1 MKRNGSLRDVGFY
14 LLIAVV
20 LLMTIFAL
28 RGGMGNQEKVTYAQ
42 VRQLLEQQMVSRVS
56 LEDNTVTLYL
66 KEPQGGQSVLTYQI
80 GNPDWFYQDFNDLI
94 VEQKRQGIITDYDYP
109 QGWVPPY
116 WMSFIPWIVIL
127 VVFGLLWYFMFLR
140 QAGAGGGGGGGG
152 GVDRTARFGRART
165 RTGADEQKK
174 VTFEDVAGAEEEKGE
189 LQEIVEFLRDP
200 KRFLELGARIPKGVL
215 LVGPPG
221 TGKTLLAK
229 AVAGEAGVHFLS
241 ISGSDFVELYVGVG
255 ASRVRDLFDQA
266 KKNAPAI
273 VFIDEIDAVGRQR
286 GAGLGGGHDERE
298 QTLNQL
304 LVEMDGFG
312 NNEGVVVMA
321 ATNRQDIL
329 DPALLRPGRFDRQ
342 VYVGH
347 PDIKG
352 REAILKV
359 HARNKPLG
367 DDVSLAELAKGTGG
381 FTGADLENLMNEA
394 ALLAARRHHRFISM
408 AELNE
413 AVIKVIAGPEKKS
426 RVVIERERK
435 LTAYHEAGHAIVIH
449 DLPTQDPVHEITIIP
464 RGMAGGMTISL
475 PQEDVAFQTRQQLTE
490 RIAVC
495 LGGRAAEQLAL
506 GDIST
511 GAGNDLQKASAIA
524 RNMVTRYGMS
534 EKVGNVVFDS
544 GHDEVFI
551 GRSMAQTKNYSEEV
565 AALIDEEIKALVDG
579 AYARCGEIA
588 RPIAGGSWTS
598 WRSICSGTRT
608 WTPRPSS
615 RSLPTRR
622 RSSPRRPIRLW
633 RPRRS
638 RTPARRRSMARIE
651 CVLGDITRIEA
662 DAIVNAAN
670 RTLLGGGG
678 VDGAIHRAA
687 GPELLAECR
696 TLHGC
701 ETGQAKITKGYKL
714 PAKYVIHTPGP
725 IWKGGGRGEAELLAS
740 CYRSSL
746 ALAVEH
752 GCRTVAFP
760 AISAGVYGYPLAE
773 AAAIAVNTVR
783 DFAARDNTLETVTFV
798 CFLPEVK
805 AAFDQALREP

>member
-1 MKRNGSLRDVGFY
+1 MNSNQNNNRGKGGGNKRNMTAIVSILLWALVLTLLVNLATSRLQQANSVEVSYGQFRQLIMQDAVESVVMASGKYTFTLKEGYSLSVGEDGEVTVRTPEEGGQDSQAAQAPQESGTTGGVLDLP
-14 LLIAVV
+14 LLDGTAPQQQPVQSQNQAQSAGGRESLVYFCAPLTDDIPELVALMEAHGITNFGPEYVEPINPILSV
-20 LLMTIFAL
+20 LLSWVLPMVLIMVVFSL
-28 RGGMGNQEKVTYAQ
+28 LMRGMAGKMG
-42 VRQLLEQQMVSRVS
+42 
-56 LEDNTVTLYL
+56 
-66 KEPQGGQSVLTYQI
+66 GGI
-80 GNPDWFYQDFNDLI
+80 GNLGKSNAKVY
-94 VEQKRQGIITDYDYP
+94 VERK
-109 QGWVPPY
+109 
-116 WMSFIPWIVIL
+116 
-127 VVFGLLWYFMFLR
+127 
-140 QAGAGGGGGGGG
+140 
-152 GVDRTARFGRART
+152 
-165 RTGADEQKK
+165 TG
-174 VTFEDVAGAEEEKGE
+174 VTFKDVAGQDEAKES
-189 LQEIVEFLRDP
+189 LVEIIDFLHNP
-200 KRFLELGARIPKGVL
+200 QKYTEIGAKLPKGAL

-565 AALIDEEIKALVDG
+565 AALIDEEVKALVDG
-579 AYARCGEIA
+579 AYARCGEIL
-588 RPIAGGSWTS
+588 TH
-598 WRSICSGTRT
+598 
-608 WTPRPSS
+608 
-615 RSLPTRR
+615 RR
-622 RSSPRRPIRLW
+622 RELDIVAEYLLRYENMDAK
-633 RPRRS
+633 
-638 RTPARRRSMARIE
+638 TFEQVFTDPAA
-651 CVLGDITRIEA
+651 LQPP
-662 DAIVNAAN
+662 AAY
-670 RTLLGGGG
+670 
-678 VDGAIHRAA
+678 
-687 GPELLAECR
+687 
-696 TLHGC
+696 
-701 ETGQAKITKGYKL
+701 QA
-714 PAKYVIHTPGP
+714 V
-725 IWKGGGRGEAELLAS
+725 EAEAEQDA
-740 CYRSSL
+740 REEE
-746 ALAVEH
+746 EH
-752 GCRTVAFP
+752 GA
-760 AISAGVYGYPLAE
+760 
-773 AAAIAVNTVR
+773 
-783 DFAARDNTLETVTFV
+783 D
-798 CFLPEVK
+798 
-805 AAFDQALREP
+805 

>member
-1 MKRNGSLRDVGFY
+1 MGFY
-14 LLIAVV
+14 LLIAVI
-20 LLMTIFAL
+20 LLLTIFAL
-28 RGGMGNQEKVTYAQ
+28 RGGSDARDPATYGQ
-42 VRQLLEQQMVSRVS
+42 VRRLLEQQQVSNVV
-56 LEDNTVTLYL
+56 LEDNRVTLTL
-66 KEPQGGQSVLTYQI
+66 KEPQDGQYTVTYDV
-80 GNPDWFYQDFNDLI
+80 GDPDWFIQDFNDLI
-94 VEQKRQGIITDYDYP
+94 VEQYRSGIILDYDYR
-109 QGWVPPY
+109 QGWVPPF
-116 WMSFIPWIVIL
+116 WVSFLPWIAII
-127 VVFGLLWYFMFLR
+127 VVFFLLWYFMFLR

-152 GVDRTARFGRART
+152 GVDRSARFGRART
-165 RTGADEQKK
+165 RTISDEQKK
-174 VTFEDVAGAEEEKGE
+174 VTFADVAGAEEEKEE
-189 LQEIVEFLRDP
+189 LQEIVEFLKDP
-200 KRFLELGARIPKGVL
+200 KRYLELGARIPKGVL

-266 KKNAPAI
+266 KRNSPAI

-312 NNEGVVVMA
+312 SNEGVVVMA

-342 VYVGH
+342 IYVGY

-394 ALLAARRHHRFISM
+394 ALLSARKRHRFIGM

-426 RVVIERERK
+426 RVVIQRERK

-475 PQEDVAFQTRQQLTE
+475 PQEDVTFQSRQQLTE
-490 RIAVC
+490 HIAVC

-511 GAGNDLQKASAIA
+511 GAGNDLQRASSIA

-534 EKVGNVVFDS
+534 DKLGNVVFDS

-565 AALIDEEIKALVDG
+565 AALIDEEVKALIDG
-579 AYARCGEIA
+579 AYARCGEI
-588 RPIAGGSWTS
+588 
-598 WRSICSGTRT
+598 
-608 WTPRPSS
+608 
-615 RSLPTRR
+615 LTRR
-622 RSSPRRPIRLW
+622 RRELDIVAEYLLQYENMDAKTFAQVFTDPEHLQP
-633 RPRRS
+633 
-638 RTPARRRSMARIE
+638 PAAYKA
-651 CVLGDITRIEA
+651 VEA
-662 DAIVNAAN
+662 DAREESREI
-670 RTLLGGGG
+670 
-678 VDGAIHRAA
+678 
-687 GPELLAECR
+687 AE
-696 TLHGC
+696 
-701 ETGQAKITKGYKL
+701 K
-714 PAKYVIHTPGP
+714 
-725 IWKGGGRGEAELLAS
+725 EAENG
-740 CYRSSL
+740 
-746 ALAVEH
+746 E
-752 GCRTVAFP
+752 
-760 AISAGVYGYPLAE
+760 
-773 AAAIAVNTVR
+773 
-783 DFAARDNTLETVTFV
+783 D
-798 CFLPEVK
+798 
-805 AAFDQALREP
+805 

>member
-1 MKRNGSLRDVGFY
+1 MNSNQNNNRGKGGGNKRNMTAIVSILLWALVLTLLVNLATSRLQQANSVEVSYGQFRQLIMQDAVESVVMASGKYTFTLKEGYSLSVGEDGEVTVRTPEEGGQDSQAAQTPQESGTTGGVLDLP
-14 LLIAVV
+14 LLDGTAPQQQPVQSQNQAQSAGGRESLVYFCAPLTDDIPELVSLMEAHGITNFGPEYVEPINPILSV
-20 LLMTIFAL
+20 LLSWVLPMVLIMVVFSL
-28 RGGMGNQEKVTYAQ
+28 LMRGMAGKMG
-42 VRQLLEQQMVSRVS
+42 
-56 LEDNTVTLYL
+56 
-66 KEPQGGQSVLTYQI
+66 GGI
-80 GNPDWFYQDFNDLI
+80 GNLGKSNAKVY
-94 VEQKRQGIITDYDYP
+94 VERK
-109 QGWVPPY
+109 
-116 WMSFIPWIVIL
+116 
-127 VVFGLLWYFMFLR
+127 
-140 QAGAGGGGGGGG
+140 
-152 GVDRTARFGRART
+152 
-165 RTGADEQKK
+165 TG
-174 VTFEDVAGAEEEKGE
+174 VTFKDVAGQDEAKES
-189 LQEIVEFLRDP
+189 LVEIIDFLHNP
-200 KRFLELGARIPKGVL
+200 QKYTEIGAKLPKGAL

-475 PQEDVAFQTRQQLTE
+475 PQEDVTFQTRQQLTE

-579 AYARCGEIA
+579 AYARCGEIL
-588 RPIAGGSWTS
+588 TH
-598 WRSICSGTRT
+598 
-608 WTPRPSS
+608 
-615 RSLPTRR
+615 RR
-622 RSSPRRPIRLW
+622 RELDIVAEYLLRYENMDAK
-633 RPRRS
+633 
-638 RTPARRRSMARIE
+638 TFEQVFTDPAA
-651 CVLGDITRIEA
+651 LQPP
-662 DAIVNAAN
+662 AAY
-670 RTLLGGGG
+670 
-678 VDGAIHRAA
+678 
-687 GPELLAECR
+687 
-696 TLHGC
+696 
-701 ETGQAKITKGYKL
+701 QA
-714 PAKYVIHTPGP
+714 V
-725 IWKGGGRGEAELLAS
+725 EAEAEQEA
-740 CYRSSL
+740 REEE
-746 ALAVEH
+746 EH
-752 GCRTVAFP
+752 G
-760 AISAGVYGYPLAE
+760 AE
-773 AAAIAVNTVR
+773 
-783 DFAARDNTLETVTFV
+783 
-798 CFLPEVK
+798 
-805 AAFDQALREP
+805 

>member
-1 MKRNGSLRDVGFY
+1 MKKISLRDVAFY
-14 LLIAVV
+14 ALILLILVGT
-20 LLMTIFAL
+20 LWTLQNMSSPSSP
-28 RGGMGNQEKVTYAQ
+28 TYSD
-42 VRQLLEQQMVSRVS
+42 VRRQLEQQNVQS
-56 LEDNTVTLYL
+56 LTVDENNNLTMEL
-66 KEPQGGQSVLTYQI
+66 KDGSVLTYQLYSLEV
-80 GNPDWFYQDFNDLI
+80 FREDFNDLI
-94 VEQKRQGIITDYDYP
+94 VKQYQNGILESYDYP
-109 QGWVPPY
+109 PDPTPSP
-116 WMSFIPWIVIL
+116 WMSL
-127 VVFGLLWYFMFLR
+127 VPYVAIFAVFGVMWYFMFIR
-140 QAGAGGGGGGGG
+140 QNGAGGGG
-152 GVDRTARFGRART
+152 DKTARFGRART
-165 RTGADEQKK
+165 RTLADQGEKK
-174 VTFEDVAGAEEEKGE
+174 VTFNDVAGADEEKEE
-189 LQEIVEFLRDP
+189 LQEIVSFLQDP
-200 KRFLELGARIPKGVL
+200 KRYVALGARIPKGVL

-475 PQEDVAFQTRQQLTE
+475 PQEDVTFQTRQQLTE

-565 AALIDEEIKALVDG
+565 AALIDEEVKALVDG
-579 AYARCGEIA
+579 AYARCGEIL
-588 RPIAGGSWTS
+588 TH
-598 WRSICSGTRT
+598 
-608 WTPRPSS
+608 
-615 RSLPTRR
+615 RR
-622 RSSPRRPIRLW
+622 RELDIVAEYLLQYENMDAK
-633 RPRRS
+633 
-638 RTPARRRSMARIE
+638 TFEQVFTDPAALQPPAAYQAVEAEAEQDARE
-651 CVLGDITRIEA
+651 EEEH
-662 DAIVNAAN
+662 
-670 RTLLGGGG
+670 G
-678 VDGAIHRAA
+678 VD
-687 GPELLAECR
+687 
-696 TLHGC
+696 
-701 ETGQAKITKGYKL
+701 
-714 PAKYVIHTPGP
+714 
-725 IWKGGGRGEAELLAS
+725 
-740 CYRSSL
+740 
-746 ALAVEH
+746 
-752 GCRTVAFP
+752 
-760 AISAGVYGYPLAE
+760 
-773 AAAIAVNTVR
+773 
-783 DFAARDNTLETVTFV
+783 
-798 CFLPEVK
+798 
-805 AAFDQALREP
+805 

>member
-1 MKRNGSLRDVGFY
+1 MKPNANPFRG
-14 LLIAVV
+14 VV
-20 LLMTIFAL
+20 LLICVLALIFCATSIFRTTTHQTTYSYADIRDL
-28 RGGMGNQEKVTYAQ
+28 FQQEKVETVQ
-42 VRQLLEQQMVSRVS
+42 VD
-56 LEDNTVTLYL
+56 EDTLTLTL
-66 KEPQGGQSVLTYQI
+66 KEPVNGNNVVTYSIYSFQL
-80 GNPDWFYQDFNDLI
+80 FYDDFNDI
-94 VEQKRQGIITDYDYP
+94 VVQQYEDGIISDYDYP
-109 QGWVPPY
+109 DSPSPA
-116 WMSFIPWIVIL
+116 WMSTILTWVIIL
-127 VVFGLLWYFMFLR
+127 VVMSLLMYFLFFR
-140 QAGAGGGGGGGG
+140 RAQGGGGGGPS
-152 GVDRTARFGRART
+152 AAQFGKARART
-165 RTGADEQKK
+165 LAETGRT
-174 VTFEDVAGAEEEKGE
+174 VTFNDVAGADEEKEE
-189 LQEIVEFLRDP
+189 LAEVVDFLRQP
-200 KRFLELGARIPKGVL
+200 AQYTQLGARIPKGVL

-221 TGKTLLAK
+221 TGKTLLAR
-229 AVAGEAGVHFLS
+229 AVAGEAGCQYLS

-266 KKNAPAI
+266 KRNSPAI

-312 NNEGVVVMA
+312 SNEGVVVMA

-342 VYVGH
+342 IYVGY

-394 ALLAARRHHRFISM
+394 ALLSARKRHRFIGM

-426 RVVIERERK
+426 RVVIQRERK

-475 PQEDVAFQTRQQLTE
+475 PQEDVTFQSRQQLTE
-490 RIAVC
+490 HIAVC

-511 GAGNDLQKASAIA
+511 GAGNDLQRASSIA

-534 EKVGNVVFDS
+534 DKLGNVVFDS

-565 AALIDEEIKALVDG
+565 AALIDEEVKALIDG
-579 AYARCGEIA
+579 AYARCGEI
-588 RPIAGGSWTS
+588 
-598 WRSICSGTRT
+598 
-608 WTPRPSS
+608 
-615 RSLPTRR
+615 LTRR
-622 RSSPRRPIRLW
+622 RRELDIVAEYLLQYENMDAKTFAQVFTDPEHLQP
-633 RPRRS
+633 
-638 RTPARRRSMARIE
+638 PAAYKA
-651 CVLGDITRIEA
+651 VEA
-662 DAIVNAAN
+662 DAREESREI
-670 RTLLGGGG
+670 
-678 VDGAIHRAA
+678 
-687 GPELLAECR
+687 AE
-696 TLHGC
+696 
-701 ETGQAKITKGYKL
+701 K
-714 PAKYVIHTPGP
+714 
-725 IWKGGGRGEAELLAS
+725 EAE
-740 CYRSSL
+740 
-746 ALAVEH
+746 H
-752 GCRTVAFP
+752 G
-760 AISAGVYGYPLAE
+760 E
-773 AAAIAVNTVR
+773 
-783 DFAARDNTLETVTFV
+783 D
-798 CFLPEVK
+798 
-805 AAFDQALREP
+805 

>member
-1 MKRNGSLRDVGFY
+1 MGFY
-14 LLIAVV
+14 LLIAVI
-20 LLMTIFAL
+20 LLLTIFAL
-28 RGGMGNQEKVTYAQ
+28 RGGSDARDPVTYGQ
-42 VRQLLEQQMVSRVS
+42 IRRLLEQQQVSNVV
-56 LEDNTVTLYL
+56 LEDNRVTLTL
-66 KEPQGGQSVLTYQI
+66 KEPQDGQYTVTYDVGSRDQ
-80 GNPDWFYQDFNDLI
+80 FLEDFNDLI
-94 VEQKRQGIITDYDYP
+94 VQQFRSGIILDYDYR
-109 QGWVPPY
+109 QGWVPPF
-116 WMSFIPWIVIL
+116 WVSFLPWIAII
-127 VVFGLLWYFMFLR
+127 VVFFLLWYFMFLR

-152 GVDRTARFGRART
+152 GVDRSARFGRART
-165 RTGADEQKK
+165 RTISDEQKK
-174 VTFEDVAGAEEEKGE
+174 VTFADVAGAEEEKEE
-189 LQEIVEFLRDP
+189 LQEIVEFLKDP
-200 KRFLELGARIPKGVL
+200 KRYLELGARIPKGVL
-215 LVGPPG
+215 LEGPPG

-266 KKNAPAI
+266 KRNSPAI

-312 NNEGVVVMA
+312 SNEGVVVMA

-342 VYVGH
+342 IYVGY

-394 ALLAARRHHRFISM
+394 ALLSARKRHRFIGM

-426 RVVIERERK
+426 RVVIQRERK

-475 PQEDVAFQTRQQLTE
+475 PQEDVTFQSRQQLTE
-490 RIAVC
+490 HIAVC

-511 GAGNDLQKASAIA
+511 GAGNDLQRASSIA

-534 EKVGNVVFDS
+534 DKLGNVVFDS

-565 AALIDEEIKALVDG
+565 AALIDEEVKALIDG
-579 AYARCGEIA
+579 AYARCGEI
-588 RPIAGGSWTS
+588 
-598 WRSICSGTRT
+598 
-608 WTPRPSS
+608 
-615 RSLPTRR
+615 LTRR
-622 RSSPRRPIRLW
+622 HRELDIVAEYLLQYENMDAKTFAQVFTDPEHLQP
-633 RPRRS
+633 
-638 RTPARRRSMARIE
+638 PAAYKA
-651 CVLGDITRIEA
+651 VEA
-662 DAIVNAAN
+662 DAREESREI
-670 RTLLGGGG
+670 
-678 VDGAIHRAA
+678 
-687 GPELLAECR
+687 AE
-696 TLHGC
+696 
-701 ETGQAKITKGYKL
+701 K
-714 PAKYVIHTPGP
+714 
-725 IWKGGGRGEAELLAS
+725 EAE
-740 CYRSSL
+740 
-746 ALAVEH
+746 H
-752 GCRTVAFP
+752 G
-760 AISAGVYGYPLAE
+760 E
-773 AAAIAVNTVR
+773 
-783 DFAARDNTLETVTFV
+783 D
-798 CFLPEVK
+798 
-805 AAFDQALREP
+805 

>member
-14 LLIAVV
+14 VLIAILLIVS
-20 LLMTIFAL
+20 IFVL
-28 RGGMGNQEKVTYAQ
+28 RGGMNTGDSVTYGQ
-42 VRQLLEQQMVSRVS
+42 VRRLLEQQQVTRVE
-56 LEDNTVTLYL
+56 LDNKTVTLWL
-66 KEPQGGQSVLTYQI
+66 KEAVGGKSTVTYDVADPQ
-80 GNPDWFYQDFNDLI
+80 WFYNDFNDLI
-94 VEQKRQGIITDYDYP
+94 VDQMQLGIIQDYDYP
-109 QGWVPPY
+109 AGFEPPFWV
-116 WMSFIPWIVIL
+116 SFLPWIAVL
-127 VVFGLLWYFMFLR
+127 VVFGMLWYFMFLR
-140 QAGAGGGGGGGG
+140 QTGGGGGGGAA
-152 GVDRTARFGRART
+152 DRTARFGRART

-174 VTFEDVAGAEEEKGE
+174 VTFDDVAGAEEEKGE
-189 LQEIVEFLRDP
+189 LQEIVEFLKDP
-200 KRFLELGARIPKGVL
+200 RRFLDLGARIPKGVL

-266 KKNAPAI
+266 KKNSPAI

-342 VYVGH
+342 VYVGY

-394 ALLAARRHHRFISM
+394 ALLAARRHRRFISM
-408 AELNE
+408 QDLNE

-449 DLPTQDPVHEITIIP
+449 DLETQDPVHQITIIP

-475 PQEDVAFQTRQQLTE
+475 PQEDVTFQSRQQLTE

-534 EKVGNVVFDS
+534 DKVGNVVFDS

-565 AALIDEEIKALVDG
+565 AALIDQEIKGLIDG
-579 AYARCGEIA
+579 AYNRCVEIL
-588 RPIAGGSWTS
+588 S
-598 WRSICSGTRT
+598 
-608 WTPRPSS
+608 
-615 RSLPTRR
+615 
-622 RSSPRRPIRLW
+622 
-633 RPRRS
+633 
-638 RTPARRRSMARIE
+638 ARRRE
-651 CVLGDITRIEA
+651 LDFVA
-662 DAIVNAAN
+662 DY
-670 RTLLGGGG
+670 LL
-678 VDGAIHRAA
+678 
-687 GPELLAECR
+687 
-696 TLHGC
+696 
-701 ETGQAKITKGYKL
+701 
-714 PAKYVIHTPGP
+714 KY
-725 IWKGGGRGEAELLAS
+725 ENMD
-740 CYRSSL
+740 
-746 ALAVEH
+746 
-752 GCRTVAFP
+752 
-760 AISAGVYGYPLAE
+760 
-773 AAAIAVNTVR
+773 AAAFELVFTDPAAVQPP
-783 DFAARDNTLETVTFV
+783 AAY
-798 CFLPEVK
+798 
-805 AAFDQALREP
+805 QAIEEAQEEESDPQDEQD